1 MLLYSVSFQPF
12 AGLSKAWN
20 VTNVPLKIFVL
31 YDYELPMMKLI
42 VLLIRKVMMLHRG
55 YQRYICVGIKKIMI
69 CSTYHCCRQNTYRC
83 TAINPNHYIRSW
95 SVLIQAFILGLK
107 ENFEYQYLYL
117 IIDITAMINPIIYVL
132 LPCMGYLFGT
142 FDKNGNIKSYI
153 FLWLY
158 DLFYEVHRGT
168 YRDKQ

>member
-1 MLLYSVSFQPF
+1 MFCLLGRWWCWTGLTKDIYVAITKKIWF
-12 AGLSKAWN
+12 AVLIMVVGRILLFGFTIN
-20 VTNVPLKIFVL
+20 TVTNSNL
-31 YDYELPMMKLI
+31 
-42 VLLIRKVMMLHRG
+42 
-55 YQRYICVGIKKIMI
+55 
-69 CSTYHCCRQNTYRC
+69 
-83 TAINPNHYIRSW
+83 YIRFW
-95 SVLIQAFILGLK
+95 SVLIEALFGIK
-107 ENFEYQYLYL
+107 ETFEYQYLYL
-117 IIDITAMINPIIYVL
+117 IIDIAAMINPIIYVL